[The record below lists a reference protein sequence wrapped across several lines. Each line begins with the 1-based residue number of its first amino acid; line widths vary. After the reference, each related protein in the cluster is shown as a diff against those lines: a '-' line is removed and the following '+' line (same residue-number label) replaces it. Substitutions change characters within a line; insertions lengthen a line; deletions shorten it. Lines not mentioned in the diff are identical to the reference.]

1 MMPIQTEVEFT
12 LPKGFIDDQG
22 TLHRSGVMRLATAAD
37 EILPLKEAS
46 VQKNPAYLTVILL
59 SRVVVKLGDVNL
71 ITPTTIERMFAADV
85 SYLQDLYNE
94 LNGVSPQTVKVTC
107 PTCDADFDLERPTSG
122 ES

>member
-1 MMPIQTEVEFT
+1 MPIQTEVEFT
-12 LPKGFIDDQG
+12 LPKGFLDDQG
-22 TLHRSGVMRLATAAD
+22 TLHRTGAMRLATAAD

-59 SRVVVKLGDVNL
+59 SRVIVRLGDLSL

-85 SYLQDLYNE
+85 GYLQDLYNE
-94 LNGVSPQTVKVTC
+94 LNDVSGQTLTVTC
-107 PTCDADFDLERPTSG
+107 PNCATEIDGERPSAG

>member
-12 LPKGFIDDQG
+12 LPKGFLDDQG

-59 SRVVVKLGDVNL
+59 SRVIVRLGDLSL
-71 ITPTTIERMFAADV
+71 ITPATIERMFAADV

-94 LNGVSPQTVKVTC
+94 VNEASPHAPRVTC
-107 PTCDADFDLERPTSG
+107 PNCDADFDLERQSAG

>member
-1 MMPIQTEVEFT
+1 MMPIRTEVEFT
-12 LPKGFIDDQG
+12 LPKGFLDDQG
-22 TLHRSGVMRLATAAD
+22 TLHRNGVMRLATAAD

-59 SRVVVKLGDVNL
+59 SRVVVQLGDLSL
-71 ITPTTIERMFAADV
+71 ITPATIERMFAADV

-94 LNGVSPQTVKVTC
+94 LNDASPHALKVTC
-107 PTCDADFDLERPTSG
+107 PNCDADFDVERPSSG